1 MKAFYRIGEVA
12 ALLEE
17 PPHVLRFWEQE
28 FKVSVARSKRGQ
40 RVYSREQLVR
50 FGLIRTL
57 LREEGY
63 TIDGARKVLRRAIR
77 ALRTPSPR
85 ALPVADASA
94 PTAVPRA
101 GEESRCETHA
111 TSPYTQNPAEFGCE
125 TLPMAADV
133 QRESDALSRVGRLT
147 EAERTP

>member
-28 FKVSVARSKRGQ
+28 FRVSVARSKSGQ

-85 ALPVADASA
+85 ALPVADAHASA
-94 PTAVPRA
+94 ADPRS
-101 GEESRCETHA
+101 GEESQCETRTA
-111 TSPYTQNPAEFGCE
+111 SPYTQNPAELGCE
-125 TLPMAADV
+125 TSPTLP
-133 QRESDALSRVGRLT
+133 
-147 EAERTP
+147 P